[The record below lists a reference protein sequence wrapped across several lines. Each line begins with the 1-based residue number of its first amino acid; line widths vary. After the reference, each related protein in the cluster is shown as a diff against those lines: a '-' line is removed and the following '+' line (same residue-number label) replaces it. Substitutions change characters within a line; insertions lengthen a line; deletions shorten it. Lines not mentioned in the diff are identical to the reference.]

1 MSTGACKLPNC
12 DRRIPAAAPSV
23 DAQCPAARTC
33 CGRGLRGRGRFSLVR
48 PHIRREYDGQECPA
62 SASPLGGHSDAT
74 LRSVLA
80 AGFRRRRGNRD
91 GTAERCG
98 AQTCGAGNLHGRAN
112 QYTDFFGRARSSPCP
127 PWQMGPAQA
136 ERPTKGLGILFGV
149 WLAYAASPGGA
160 RLARRAGGV
169 ARVAPRRDGE
179 PWRVGMRPGCRG
191 SGRSG
196 WGSRCDLLP
205 RCSSFL

>member
-1 MSTGACKLPNC
+1 MTAASPPPPHLSTLSVLLLAL
-12 DRRIPAAAPSV
+12 AAAAGYV
-23 DAQCPAARTC
+23 DAVGFLLFGHIFVASMT
-33 CGRGLRGRGRFSLVR
+33 GKSVLLR
-48 PHIRREYDGQECPA
+48 HRRSE
-62 SASPLGGHSDAT
+62 GHSDAT

-112 QYTDFFGRARSSPCP
+112 QYTDFFGRARSSPRP